1 MLQIP
6 FAVIFFESE
15 CTLCLH
21 GQEYPL
27 FLPLGFVLRDSRLQP
42 QGRAAAPTSLSQPG
56 SEAVWSTGAQGCGA
70 AGRPGLWR
78 MELNNAGKHLGV
90 LKCFKGVSRGTCQ
103 RFPQLG
109 ACCA

>member
-15 CTLCLH
+15 CTLYLH

-27 FLPLGFVLRDSRLQP
+27 FLCFGFVLRGSRLQP
-42 QGRAAAPTSLSQPG
+42 QGRAAAPVSLSQPG
-56 SEAVWSTGAQGCGA
+56 SEVVWSAGAQGCGA
-70 AGRPGLWR
+70 VRKPGLWR

-90 LKCFKGVSRGTCQ
+90 EVF
-103 RFPQLG
+103 
-109 ACCA
+109 